1 MTEVVY
7 TMPNISCQHCTHT
20 IEMELGEVEGVKSV
34 AASLEAKQVKIV
46 FEPPANENILK
57 ELLIDINYPV
67 AE

>member
-1 MTEVVY
+1 
-7 TMPNISCQHCTHT
+7 
-20 IEMELGEVEGVKSV
+20 MELGEVEGVKSV